1 MTMNA
6 ELACTLEE
14 LTEVLATAAFIKPY
28 GLRVRSYGPGECT
41 VVVPYSPSLDRPGG
55 IVNGMM
61 IMGAADVAMWLAI
74 MSRRGTAERW
84 VTTNMTTAFL
94 RSARETDIH
103 CSARLLKIGKRTS
116 YGTAECR
123 DADGHLLAHH
133 AMSYALVPS

>member
-1 MTMNA
+1 MTA

-14 LTEVLATAAFIKPY
+14 LTEVLANAAFIKPY
-28 GLRVRSYGPGECT
+28 GLLVQTLAPGECT

-74 MSRRGTAERW
+74 MTRRGTAERW

-103 CSARLLKIGKRTS
+103 CSARILKLGKRTS

-123 DADGHLLAHH
+123 DRDGYLLAHH
-133 AMSYALVPS
+133 AMSYALVLR